1 MSEIQNN
8 TTDILN
14 PVELAKQK
22 RKALFDFYQNI
33 KNDIEVL
40 SIEDLEIAIK
50 TIELAKEEM
59 KIREQQRIRATE
71 LDVLEKKE
79 QKDVPGVV
87 YLRDNLKR
95 LPERAFEGRKDITK
109 LEINKGLTEIGE
121 YAFAGCENL
130 REIVFPDN
138 RIILRRGCFKD
149 CTSIKEVD
157 IPDVANICPEAFENC
172 ISLKKVVF
180 PWTISNIYSRAF
192 KNCRSLEQVSFKKR
206 ISYYISIFPN
216 VFENCISLKTIELP
230 KNTWFDSKS
239 FTNCSNLKTIYTHR
253 AYHKKLEK
261 CDAQYV
267 EI

>member
-1 MSEIQNN
+1 MPD
-8 TTDILN
+8 T
-14 PVELAKQK
+14 AKK
-22 RKALFDFYQNI
+22 NKLLFDFYQNI

-87 YLRDNLKR
+87 YLRDDLKR

-138 RIILRRGCFKD
+138 RILLRRGCFSN
-149 CTSIKEVD
+149 CTSLQKID
-157 IPDVANICPEAFENC
+157 IPNIVNIGPAAFKNC
-172 ISLKKVVF
+172 ISLETIIL
-180 PWTISNIYSRAF
+180 PIDISNIYREAF
-192 KNCRSLEQVSFKKR
+192 KNCRSLKHVIFKGAYLAR
-206 ISYYISIFPN
+206 TFPR
-216 VFENCISLKTIELP
+216 VFENCISLEKIDIPDGLFLDIETF
-230 KNTWFDSKS
+230 KNCKNLQEIHYRRARGRWNNEDKFE
-239 FTNCSNLKTIYTHR
+239 NCNAKITYLN
-253 AYHKKLEK
+253 E
-261 CDAQYV
+261 
-267 EI
+267 

>member
-1 MSEIQNN
+1 MMSNQSPK
-8 TTDILN
+8 TD
-14 PVELAKQK
+14 V
-22 RKALFDFYQNI
+22 LFEAYKNI
-33 KNDIEVL
+33 KSGTEIL
-40 SIEDLEIAIK
+40 SIEDLEDVIK
-50 TIELAKEEM
+50 TMEIARDGLKEKEQRRLQEVELEELKKKECNLNTNE
-59 KIREQQRIRATE
+59 K
-71 LDVLEKKE
+71 VLYLPKE
-79 QKDVPGVV
+79 QK
-87 YLRDNLKR
+87 RINSNEFKNNQ
-95 LPERAFEGRKDITK
+95 EITK
-109 LEINKGLTEIGE
+109 VVINRGLTEIGE
-121 YAFAGCENL
+121 YAFLGCTNL

-192 KNCRSLEQVSFKKR
+192 KNCRSLEQVSFKTR

-230 KNTWFDSKS
+230 ENTWFDSKS
-239 FTNCSNLKTIYTHR
+239 FINCSNLKTIYTHR
-253 AYHKKLEK
+253 TYHKKLEK